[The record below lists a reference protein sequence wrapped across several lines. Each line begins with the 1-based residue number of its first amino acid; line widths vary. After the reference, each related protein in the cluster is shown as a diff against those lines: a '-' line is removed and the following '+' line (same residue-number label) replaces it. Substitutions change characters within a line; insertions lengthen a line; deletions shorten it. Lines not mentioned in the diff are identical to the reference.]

1 MRDRAQALRARAA
14 ELLIEADLLERH
26 AARPR
31 PLPVGELDG
40 YALAHVIGRAHT
52 LFLAFNASAIGK
64 EFGAAPLPHGE
75 A

>member
-14 ELLIEADLLERH
+14 ELLIEAERLERH

-31 PLPVGELDG
+31 PLLRGELDG
-40 YALAHVIGRAHT
+40 YALADLIGRAHFNST
-52 LFLAFNASAIGK
+52 AVGKAFGK
-64 EFGAAPLPHGE
+64 APLPHGE